1 MFPKY
6 LSWKTYPLKCWSAKG
21 CGKWPSKKDKKK
33 GVSVAALRADGGLLK
48 QFFVQFLTLPLFNKD
63 SWGYDIGAVG
73 EALCACSQQ
82 GLNRVG
88 RRMYL
93 LRISVIITEMV
104 EKW

>member
-21 CGKWPSKKDKKK
+21 CGKWPSKKDKK

-93 LRISVIITEMV
+93 LRISVMITEMV